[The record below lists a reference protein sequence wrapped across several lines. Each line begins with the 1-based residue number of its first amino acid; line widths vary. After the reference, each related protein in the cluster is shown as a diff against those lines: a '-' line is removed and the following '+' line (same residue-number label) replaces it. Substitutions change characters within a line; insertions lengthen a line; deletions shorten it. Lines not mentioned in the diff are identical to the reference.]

1 MMNPSLSGLP
11 GILDRCHTGIAAILR
26 ESTGLPERANGLAR
40 LLREL
45 LPETSLT
52 ACLLRRDGRVCL
64 AIRSREE
71 NVDSDQ
77 ENVLRSQLSSLDPLA
92 SGVQHLPAEA
102 SAGLQGLASAIR
114 EGERAWG
121 FLVSALPDGAGATE
135 RVRAEVVLTTAAS
148 AVALRCLLEAIQH
161 ERAEL
166 TRFALVGQ
174 AFAGLAHDLNN
185 ALNSMMLQTS
195 VVQLRVDPQV
205 RQELAA
211 IRQHGA
217 QAAGL
222 VRSLQ
227 HVVQERREQFS
238 DIDLNSVLTELL
250 GEAAELRRRL
260 VPRFGSDSPRIRST
274 RSAVKQLVRL
284 LLEGVCA
291 ATKAA
296 VPVETSVRDGGA
308 ILDLKMPDAVADL
321 DGEGGH
327 AVAVEALL
335 WQNLDE
341 IGRQAG
347 QSLLRQ
353 LGGVLTLERTEDG
366 AIILRV
372 AWAAIA

>member
-1 MMNPSLSGLP
+1 MMQTSLSDFP
-11 GILDRCHTGIAAILR
+11 GILDRCQTGITAIFRQSAA
-26 ESTGLPERANGLAR
+26 LPKRANGLAD

-45 LPETSLT
+45 LPETALT
-52 ACLLRRDGRVCL
+52 ACQLGCDSQVCL
-64 AIRSREE
+64 AIRSR
-71 NVDSDQ
+71 NKQFDSSQ
-77 ENVLRSQLSSLDPLA
+77 EGMLQSQLSSLDPLV
-92 SGVQHLPAEA
+92 SRVLQLPAA
-102 SAGLQGLASAIR
+102 ALAGLHGLASAIH

-121 FLVSALPDGAGATE
+121 FLVIALSDEAAAEE
-135 RVRAEVVLTTAAS
+135 RAQAEAVLTAAAP
-148 AVALRCLLEAIQH
+148 AVALRWMLEALQR

-205 RQELAA
+205 RQELMA

-227 HVVQERREQFS
+227 HVVQERREQS
-238 DIDLNSVLTELL
+238 SEIDLNSVLTELL
-250 GEAAELRRRL
+250 GEEPELHRRL
-260 VPRFGSDSPRIRST
+260 VLRLGAESPRIHST
-274 RSAVKQLVRL
+274 RIAVKQLLRL

-296 VPVETSVRDGGA
+296 LCVETTFRDGGA
-308 ILDLKMPDAVADL
+308 ILELRIPSATADL
-321 DGEGGH
+321 DSESGQ
-327 AVAVEALL
+327 AAAVETLL

-353 LGGVLTLERTEDG
+353 LGGVVTIEREQNGTLHLHVVWRTSP
-366 AIILRV
+366 
-372 AWAAIA
+372 

>member
-1 MMNPSLSGLP
+1 MMKKSFSDLS
-11 GILDRCHTGIAAILR
+11 GILDRCHTGIAAVLR
-26 ESTGLPERANGLAR
+26 ESAGVPERANGLAG

-45 LPETSLT
+45 LPETSLS
-52 ACLLRRDGRVCL
+52 ACLLRGTGRDCL
-64 AIRSREE
+64 AIRSGKEG
-71 NVDSDQ
+71 VDSES
-77 ENVLRSQLSSLDPLA
+77 ENILRSEISSLNPLA
-92 SGVQHLPAEA
+92 PGVQHLPSEA
-102 SAGLQGLASAIR
+102 LGGLRGLASAIH
-114 EGERAWG
+114 EGERTWG
-121 FLVSALPDGAGATE
+121 FLVMALPGKAAAEE
-135 RVRAEVVLTTAAS
+135 RARAEAVLAA
-148 AVALRCLLEAIQH
+148 AAPVVALRWLLEMLQL

-227 HVVQERREQFS
+227 HVVQERREQSS
-238 DIDLNSVLTELL
+238 DIDLNSVLTELF
-250 GEAAELRRRL
+250 GEEDELRRRL
-260 VPRFGSDSPRIRST
+260 VPRFDADTPRIHST

-308 ILDLKMPDAVADL
+308 VLDLRMPNVAADL
-321 DGEGGH
+321 KGEGGQ
-327 AVAVEALL
+327 AAAIETLL

-353 LGGVLTLERTEDG
+353 LGGALTLERTGEG
-366 AIILRV
+366 AIVLRV
-372 AWAAIA
+372 VWATPA

>member
-1 MMNPSLSGLP
+1 MMNMPPSDLP
-11 GILDRCHTGIAAILR
+11 GILDRCHAGIAAVLR
-26 ESTGLPERANGLAR
+26 ESAGLSERANGLAG

-52 ACLLRRDGRVCL
+52 ACLLRDDGRVCS
-64 AIRSREE
+64 AIRSGDES
-71 NVDSDQ
+71 VDSAQ
-77 ENVLRSQLSSLDPLA
+77 EIVLRSQLSSLDPLA
-92 SGVQHLPAEA
+92 PGVQHLPAEA
-102 SAGLQGLASAIR
+102 LGGLQSLASAIH

-121 FLVSALPDGAGATE
+121 FLVMALPDQAAAEE
-135 RVRAEVVLTTAAS
+135 RARAETVLAAAAP
-148 AVALRCLLEAIQH
+148 AVALRWLLEALQQ

-195 VVQLRVDPQV
+195 VVQLRVDSQV

-217 QAAGL
+217 QAASL

-238 DIDLNSVLTELL
+238 NIDLNSVLRELL
-250 GEAAELRRRL
+250 AEEAELRRRL
-260 VPRFGSDSPRIRST
+260 VPRFGTDTPRIHST
-274 RSAVKQLVRL
+274 RNAVKQLVRL

-296 VPVETSVRDGGA
+296 VPVETSVRDGA
-308 ILDLKMPDAVADL
+308 VLDLRMPDVAADL
-321 DGEGGH
+321 DGEGGQ
-327 AVAVEALL
+327 AAAIEALL

-353 LGGVLTLERTEDG
+353 LGGVVTLERTGDG
-366 AIILRV
+366 EIVLRV
-372 AWAAIA
+372 VWAAPA